1 MAIAYGTV
9 WQSIDKSN
17 GKKIA
22 IKRITEALC
31 NQRDAKRTTREMFC
45 LKILD
50 KHKNIIKCGIDSDI
64 YMVFE
69 HMEADLHAGWTFKVT
84 NGNLFYITRKLK
96 CILITLQYIHSK
108 DIIHRDIKVER
119 FTSDCFLKNLF
130 KKKPSNILI
139 NQDCQIKLADFGLA
153 RGIFCKQT
161 QRYAC
166 DLTSYRAPEIL
177 MKCKAY
183 SKAVDIWSVGC
194 ITGELFQRRVLFPGT
209 STAHQIRII
218 LKVKCNLISL
228 KYYPSFFFQKTTL
241 YSMSWD
247 LKNMSDAILTDMI
260 SGAKFDHFSKKLM
273 HKKPL
278 VRLLDGLLACDPQ
291 KRITASSGLRD
302 IIFRRFMDTAEENK
316 IVETDST
323 QNFNRKSKSFCQN
336 KLSLVDLKGKTLQEY
351 RECLYTEILK
361 EKYLLNTGIYQ
372 RLHGGNSSF

>member
-22 IKRITEALC
+22 IKRITEAFR

-50 KHKNIIKCGIDSDI
+50 KHKNITKLDFQSYKWKPI
-64 YMVFE
+64 
-69 HMEADLHAGWTFKVT
+69 LHYTKIEVCRS
-84 NGNLFYITRKLK
+84 NQLK
-96 CILITLQYIHSK
+96 TVHNYYVLYQILITLQYIHSK

-228 KYYPSFFFQKTTL
+228 KYYPSIFFQKTTL

-247 LKNMSDAILTDMI
+247 LKNMSGAILTDMI

-278 VRLLDGLLACDPQ
+278 VRLLNGLLACDPQ

-316 IVETDST
+316 IVETDLT

>member
-1 MAIAYGTV
+1 
-9 WQSIDKSN
+9 
-17 GKKIA
+17 
-22 IKRITEALC
+22 
-31 NQRDAKRTTREMFC
+31 
-45 LKILD
+45 
-50 KHKNIIKCGIDSDI
+50 
-64 YMVFE
+64 
-69 HMEADLHAGWTFKVT
+69 
-84 NGNLFYITRKLK
+84 
-96 CILITLQYIHSK
+96 
-108 DIIHRDIKVER
+108 
-119 FTSDCFLKNLF
+119 
-130 KKKPSNILI
+130 
-139 NQDCQIKLADFGLA
+139 
-153 RGIFCKQT
+153 
-161 QRYAC
+161 
-166 DLTSYRAPEIL
+166 

-218 LKVKCNLISL
+218 LK
-228 KYYPSFFFQKTTL
+228 KTTL

-278 VRLLDGLLACDPQ
+278 VRLLNRLLACDPQ

-316 IVETDST
+316 IVETDLT